1 MSTDEL
7 LHADMHQTSES
18 ALQGVAPSEVPTR
31 LAALEAW
38 GVNLG
43 LIRLNLSWTPTHRLE
58 VMEGVVEAGIQL
70 RQQRDFGPP
79 GNPIGA
85 RRFSLMPLF
94 RGLAAARVRYVCT
107 GSLAAMLQGVP
118 CVTERLELCCDPT
131 SANLA
136 ALLNVLSERPEG
148 DTPALIDTL
157 NHRLASTLAAALR
170 RGECLE
176 LKTTPAIVALMT
188 RVPGIGLF
196 PAVWRH
202 AHKLDLDG
210 LAVRVGDLEAILTS
224 KQHDLQ
230 ASDAFLLPHLEATIL
245 LKRLEGPTQP

>member
-18 ALQGVAPSEVPTR
+18 ALQRQAHSEIPTR

-38 GVNLG
+38 GVDLG
-43 LIRLNLSWTPTHRLE
+43 LIRLNLSWTPAHRLE
-58 VMEGVVEAGIQL
+58 VMEGVAEAGIQL

-79 GNPIGA
+79 GNAKGT

-118 CVTERLELCCDPT
+118 CVAERLELCCDPA

-136 ALLNVLSERPEG
+136 ALLNVLSERLEG
-148 DTPALIDTL
+148 DTPARIDTL
-157 NHRLASTLAAALR
+157 DHGAASTLAAALR
-170 RGECLE
+170 RGGYLE
-176 LKTTPAIVALMT
+176 LKTTPANVALMT

-196 PAVWRH
+196 PTVWRH
-202 AHKLDLDG
+202 AHMLDLDG
-210 LAVRVGDLEAILTS
+210 LAVRVSDLDAIFAS
-224 KQHDLQ
+224 KQHDPQ
-230 ASDAFLLPHLEATIL
+230 AGDAFLLPHLEATVL
-245 LKRLEGPTQP
+245 LKRLERSIHL